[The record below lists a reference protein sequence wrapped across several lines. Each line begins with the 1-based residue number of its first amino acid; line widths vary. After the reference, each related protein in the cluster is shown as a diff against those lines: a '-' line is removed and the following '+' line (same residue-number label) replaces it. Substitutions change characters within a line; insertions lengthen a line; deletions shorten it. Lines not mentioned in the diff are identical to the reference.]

1 MTVRSTKTTI
11 YTAEKKVDT
20 NLQVFHKMLAVKKV
34 TLQRLEQQKKRAA
47 NLKGDQI
54 LTQNHLR
61 AFNKTESELTN
72 SRNATEKNWIDLLAL
87 GAEIRQEQQATQNL
101 SNQIAEL
108 EEDLVSTGD
117 LTQVWADKIQDL
129 GVSIKDGQEATKTFL
144 AELAAQQAA
153 ELAAQQAAVLAAQQ
167 EAAAL
172 VAQQEAAALVAQQEA
187 AVLAAQQEAAAL
199 AAQQEAA
206 LAIYLSQGEID
217 TSYSDRFKNQ
227 LNSTNPIYNVIQHL
241 SSRQGDD
248 FWRELRHGVA
258 ILMTPQH
265 LSQYVFSYGKMHRAK
280 LTQALSTCINQQHFQ
295 TNGQDINI
303 IDYGCG
309 QGLGTIALFDYL
321 KTPTSVDCTFS
332 KIILIEPSTLALK
345 RAFLHVH
352 ESLVSRGQNEIEQ
365 ISTFEKYIDEIEAT
379 DLITNQHSVTFHLFS
394 NILDIEAINIQ
405 ELSRK
410 IKVNLTGKNYFI
422 CVSPNFWQNGQNPR
436 NNRLRKFAA
445 NFQEKNLISERTTPI
460 GRWTRH
466 EIVFEVD

>member
-153 ELAAQQAAVLAAQQ
+153 ELAAQQ
-167 EAAAL
+167 
-172 VAQQEAAALVAQQEA
+172 A

-365 ISTFEKYIDEIEAT
+365 ISTFEKYIDDIAAT